1 MRVIN
6 LFTVAALAFTIASC
20 TEKKDIPA
28 IRPFAFN
35 DSGLHVITTV
45 INEKDNEVSMLY
57 GNKAALGQ
65 NAASNPEAAYKL
77 VTYREQESKFWFGSY
92 INGELLRVE
101 TVNMQPT
108 AKGQAPAYSVDVY
121 NQAAYTPAD
130 AAARTQFIQTLDRAW
145 YPCDPY

>member
-6 LFTVAALAFTIASC
+6 VFTVAILAFVIASC
-20 TEKKDIPA
+20 TAKKETPA

-35 DSGLHVITTV
+35 DSGMHVITTI
-45 INEKDNEVSMLY
+45 INEKDNEVAMLY
-57 GNKAALGQ
+57 GNKAAIENNTQ
-65 NAASNPEAAYKL
+65 PAAMLKL
-77 VTYREQESKFWFGSY
+77 VTYREQDNKYWFGSY

-108 AKGQAPAYSVDVY
+108 ANGQPPAYSVDVY
-121 NQAAYTPAD
+121 NQPAFRPAD
-130 AAARTQFIQTLDRAW
+130 ATARTNFIQTLDHAW